1 MQEAW
6 VRSLGQ
12 EGPLEK
18 DMATCSSI
26 PAWEI
31 PWAAL
36 VGYNPRGRKR
46 NRHDLA
52 IKQQMFVAVLSMSRE
67 CMFFDFLSR
76 HNKDLE

>member
-1 MQEAW
+1 M
-6 VRSLGQ
+6 G
-12 EGPLEK
+12 EGGGLHPENFSEK
-18 DMATCSSI
+18 WSI